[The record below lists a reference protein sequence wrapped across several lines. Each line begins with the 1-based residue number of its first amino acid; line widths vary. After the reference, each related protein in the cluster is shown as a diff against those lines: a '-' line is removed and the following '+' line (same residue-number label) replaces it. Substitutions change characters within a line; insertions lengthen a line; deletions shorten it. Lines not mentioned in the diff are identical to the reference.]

1 MKKKICL
8 GGLIGVSV
16 LSFGSWFFIWHKP
29 ATLNLFLDRTFI
41 QSALFSSHTPEVL
54 TSLGLVD
61 NTIIDFHSGRL
72 GDYTETA
79 ENEEIIWLRKVRE
92 ELNSYGP
99 AGLND
104 QDLLS
109 WKTMAWFLDIEIS
122 EAELGFKGY
131 RITQLDG
138 VTIRIPQLLTENHA
152 IVNARSIE
160 RYVNRIADFGRVL
173 SEVQT
178 RIEAD
183 QKKGIVAPDFVL
195 EKALVGMRSFI
206 SDGAAENI
214 LTTSLVEKIEAIDL
228 AAQDA
233 EAYRDAAIHAVEA
246 EVIPGY
252 QAIIKL
258 FENQLAIS
266 NHEAGVWR
274 FPNGTGIYAVALKS
288 NTSTDMTAD
297 KIHNIGLSEVERIAN
312 EMDAILQAQGLAE
325 GSVGSRLQTLMAL
338 PEQLFANTDKGRL
351 AMIDYLQEIDRKMTD
366 KASGFFDDFP
376 NQPLEIKRVPIHSEN
391 SSPAGYYTPP
401 SLDGKR
407 SGAFY
412 INQKDTSDNPK
423 WTLPTLMYHEGSPG
437 HHFQISKAM
446 SLEGLPIIR
455 TLPLFLAYAEGWALY
470 AERIAQTDMG
480 MYDDDPLGDLGRLQ
494 AEIFRAV
501 RLVVDTGIHAKRW
514 SRERA
519 IDYMTSK
526 TGMTNADVTRE
537 IERYAV
543 WPGQA
548 TAYKI
553 GQMKF
558 LSLRETA
565 EKKLGD
571 FFDLREFHNVILK
584 NGALPL
590 SLLDEVVDR
599 WLSEK
604 LRGQQPEI

>member
-1 MKKKICL
+1 MKKKIFL
-8 GGLIGVSV
+8 GSLIGLSV

-29 ATLNLFLDRTFI
+29 ANLNLFLDKTLI
-41 QSALFSSHTPEVL
+41 QDVLFSSHAPEIL
-54 TSLGLVD
+54 TYLGFID

-79 ENEEIIWLRKVRE
+79 ETEEIIRLRKVRE
-92 ELNSYGP
+92 ELNGYGP

-109 WKTMAWFLDIEIS
+109 WKTTAWFLDTEIS
-122 EAELGFKGY
+122 KAKLAFKGY
-131 RITQLDG
+131 LITQLDG
-138 VTIRIPQLLTENHA
+138 VTIEIPQLLTENHA

-206 SDGAAENI
+206 ADGAAENI

-228 AAQDA
+228 PAQDA
-233 EAYRDAAIHAVEA
+233 KAYREAAIHAVEA

-252 QAIIKL
+252 QAMIKL

-266 NHEAGVWR
+266 NHKAGVWR

-312 EMDAILQAQGLAE
+312 EMDAILQAQGLTE
-325 GSVGSRLQTLMAL
+325 GTVGSRLQTLMAL

-407 SGAFY
+407 SGTFY

-437 HHFQISKAM
+437 HHFQLSKAM

-455 TLPLFLAYAEGWALY
+455 TLPLFTAYTEGWALY

-480 MYDDDPLGDLGRLQ
+480 MYDNDPLGDLGRLQ

-526 TGMTNADVTRE
+526 TGMTNAEVTRE

-553 GQMKF
+553 GQMKL

-571 FFDLREFHNVILK
+571 FFDLREFHEVILE

-590 SLLDEVVDR
+590 SLLDEVVDG